1 MQNVTLSFTGTKIL
15 ENLNVQIEKGQRI
28 CLLGRNGVGKT
39 TLMRTLAG
47 ELKPDSGSVQVGQG
61 VKVAY
66 FSQTIPQNL
75 NKTAY
80 AIISEGLGE
89 KGKLALRYHNA
100 EKALEKEYSQTIA
113 DELEASRNALDKS
126 DAWSSID
133 EIGKIM
139 SKMEIN
145 GDWDYD
151 SLSGG
156 QKRRVILAGALVCGP
171 DVLLLDEPTNHLD
184 IETIAWLEDF
194 LLRLSTTLV
203 FVTHDRMLLKRLA
216 TRIIEL
222 DRGKLYDWN
231 CDYDTFLKRKADVLA
246 AEDKDWERFD
256 KKLAQEEVWIRRGIE
271 ARRTRN
277 EGRVRAL
284 KKMREERKQRRER
297 IGKANMKLMK
307 ASDSGYEVIEAENIS
322 FSYDTKPIIKDF
334 SLRVVRGDKIGIVGA
349 NGCGKTTL
357 VKLLL
362 GKLKPTAGE
371 IDLGTNLEIMYFDQL
386 RAQLDENKTVWE
398 NVSPDSDQVIL
409 NGKPQHI
416 VGYLQNFLFSPE
428 RAKTK
433 ISVLSGGEKNRVL
446 LAKLFV
452 SPANLLVLDEPTN
465 DLDIETLELL
475 EELLNEFQGTV
486 LLICHDRTFL
496 NNVVSSTLVFAQN
509 GEVREIVGG
518 YDEWLE
524 ERKTI
529 NATTSSGKGDHNN
542 TTPFSKGESH
552 TITPFCKGGQGG
564 FPSESPT
571 TLSNNIPATPATT
584 KKRKLTFKEKQELA
598 ALPGMIE
605 AAEKEVAEI
614 QAKLAD
620 PLFYKSGENP
630 NVLNARVS
638 ELEDLQLQYMERLE
652 ELSAFA

>member
-1 MQNVTLSFTGTKIL
+1 MALVSMQNVSLSFTGTKIL
-15 ENLNVQIEKGQRI
+15 EDLNVQIEKGQRI

-39 TLMRTLAG
+39 TLLRTLAG

-66 FSQTIPQNL
+66 FSQSIPQNL
-75 NKTAY
+75 SKKAY
-80 AIISEGLGE
+80 DIVAEGLGS
-89 KGKLALRYHNA
+89 KGKLAIDYHNA
-100 EKALEKEYSQTIA
+100 EKS
-113 DELEASRNALDKS
+113 LEAEYTVEKNNKLEECRSILDKN
-126 DAWSSID
+126 DAWNSLD
-133 EIGKIM
+133 LIGKIM
-139 SKMEIN
+139 SKMN
-145 GDWDYD
+145 VDGDWDYD

-156 QKRRVILAGALVCGP
+156 QKRRVILAGALVCEP

-203 FVTHDRMLLKRLA
+203 FVTHDRMLLRRLA

-222 DRGKLYDWN
+222 DRGRLYDWN
-231 CDYDTFLKRKADVLA
+231 CDYDTFLRRKADVLA
-246 AEDKDWERFD
+246 AEEKDWERFD
-256 KKLAQEEVWIRRGIE
+256 KKLAQEEIWIRRGIE

-297 IGKANMKLMK
+297 IGTAKMKLMK
-307 ASDSGYEVIEAENIS
+307 SADSGYEVIEAENIS
-322 FSYDTKPIIKDF
+322 FSYGEKQIIKDF
-334 SLRVVRGDKIGIVGA
+334 SIRIVRGDKIGIVGA

-362 GKLKPTAGE
+362 GELRPNSGT
-371 IDLGTNLEIMYFDQL
+371 IDLGTNLQIMYFDQL

-433 ISVLSGGEKNRVL
+433 VSVLSGGEKNRVL

-475 EELLNEFQGTV
+475 EELICEFKGTV

-496 NNVVSSTLVFAQN
+496 NNVAESTLVFAEN
-509 GEVREIVGG
+509 GEIKEIVGG
-518 YDEWLE
+518 YDEWLQ
-524 ERKTI
+524 ERKLEAETAKKTI
-529 NATTSSGKGDHNN
+529 ANH
-542 TTPFSKGESH
+542 
-552 TITPFCKGGQGG
+552 
-564 FPSESPT
+564 
-571 TLSNNIPATPATT
+571 SNNAPKSEIADSKP
-584 KKRKLTFKEKQELA
+584 KKLSFKEKQELA
-598 ALPGMIE
+598 ALPKMIE
-605 AAEKEVAEI
+605 EAEKEVAEI

-630 NVLNARVS
+630 NLLNQRIS
-638 ELEDLQLQYMERLE
+638 ELEDAQLNYMERLE
-652 ELSAFA
+652 ELQARQ

>member
-1 MQNVTLSFTGTKIL
+1 MALVSMQNVSLSFTGTKIL
-15 ENLNVQIEKGQRI
+15 EDLNVQIEKGQRI

-66 FSQTIPQNL
+66 FSQSIPQNL
-75 NKTAY
+75 AKKAY
-80 AIISEGLGE
+80 DIVAEGLGN
-89 KGKLALRYHNA
+89 KGKLAIEYHKA
-100 EKALEKEYSQTIA
+100 EKSLEVDYSLEKNNR
-113 DELEASRNALDKS
+113 LEECRALLDKN
-126 DAWSSID
+126 DAWSSLD
-133 EIGKIM
+133 QIGKIM
-139 SKMEIN
+139 SKMDVN

-156 QKRRVILAGALVCGP
+156 QKRRVILAGALVCEP

-194 LLRLSTTLV
+194 LLRLNTTLV
-203 FVTHDRMLLKRLA
+203 FVTHDRMLLRRLA

-231 CDYDTFLKRKADVLA
+231 CDYDTFLRRKADVLA
-246 AEDKDWERFD
+246 AEEKDWERFD
-256 KKLAQEEVWIRRGIE
+256 KKLAQEEIWIRRGIE

-297 IGKANMKLMK
+297 IGTAKMKLMK
-307 ASDSGYEVIEAENIS
+307 SADSGYEVIEAEDIS
-322 FSYDTKPIIKDF
+322 FSYGEKQIIKDF
-334 SLRVVRGDKIGIVGA
+334 SIRIVRGDKIGIVGA

-362 GKLKPTAGE
+362 GELKPNSGS
-371 IDLGTNLEIMYFDQL
+371 IDLGTNLQIMYFDQL

-409 NGKPQHI
+409 NGKPQHV

-433 ISVLSGGEKNRVL
+433 VSVLSGGEKNRVL

-475 EELLNEFQGTV
+475 EELICEFKGTV

-496 NNVVSSTLVFAQN
+496 NNVAESTLVFAEN
-509 GEVREIVGG
+509 GEIKEIVGG
-518 YDEWLE
+518 YDEWLQ
-524 ERKTI
+524 ERKLAVEAEKKTAV
-529 NATTSSGKGDHNN
+529 NHSDNLLKNE
-542 TTPFSKGESH
+542 K
-552 TITPFCKGGQGG
+552 
-564 FPSESPT
+564 PSDKPKK
-571 TLSNNIPATPATT
+571 LS
-584 KKRKLTFKEKQELA
+584 FKEKQELA
-598 ALPGMIE
+598 ALPKMIE
-605 AAEKEVAEI
+605 DAEKEVAEI

-630 NVLNARVS
+630 NLLNQRIS
-638 ELEDLQLQYMERLE
+638 ELEDAQLNYMERLE
-652 ELSAFA
+652 ELQARQ

>member
-1 MQNVTLSFTGTKIL
+1 MALVSMQNVSLSFTGTKIL
-15 ENLNVQIEKGQRI
+15 EDLNVQIEKGQRI

-39 TLMRTLAG
+39 TLLRTLAG

-75 NKTAY
+75 SKKAY
-80 AIISEGLGE
+80 YIVAEGLGE
-89 KGKLALRYHNA
+89 KGLLALKYHNA
-100 EKALEKEYSQTIA
+100 EKAIQTAYSIEVSN
-113 DELEASRNALDKS
+113 ELEICREKLDKN
-126 DAWSSID
+126 DAWDSLD
-133 EIGKIM
+133 KIGKILSLM
-139 SKMEIN
+139 NID

-151 SLSGG
+151 ALSGG
-156 QKRRVILAGALVCGP
+156 QKRRVILASALVCGP
-171 DVLLLDEPTNHLD
+171 DVILLDEPTNHLD

-203 FVTHDRMLLKRLA
+203 FVTHDRMLLRRLA

-231 CDYDTFLKRKADVLA
+231 CDYDTFLRRKADVLA
-246 AEDKDWERFD
+246 AEEKDWERFD

-297 IGKANMKLMK
+297 IGMAKMKLIK
-307 ASDSGYEVIEAENIS
+307 SADSGYEVIEADNIS
-322 FSYDTKPIIKDF
+322 FSYGEKQIIKDF
-334 SLRVVRGDKIGIVGA
+334 SIRIVRGDKIGIVGA

-362 GKLKPTAGE
+362 GELKPNSGT
-371 IDLGTNLEIMYFDQL
+371 IDLGTNLQIIYFDQL

-475 EELLNEFQGTV
+475 EEMISDFQGTV

-496 NNVVSSTLVFAQN
+496 NNVVSSTLVFAEN
-509 GEVREIVGG
+509 GEIKEIVGG
-518 YDEWLE
+518 YDEWLQ
-524 ERKTI
+524 ERKI
-529 NATTSSGKGDHNN
+529 QAEEKALQMEEAKNQRIEAKNAENHQSV
-542 TTPFSKGESH
+542 
-552 TITPFCKGGQGG
+552 
-564 FPSESPT
+564 
-571 TLSNNIPATPATT
+571 SNNQKP
-584 KKRKLTFKEKQELA
+584 KKLSFKEKQELA
-598 ALPGMIE
+598 ALPKMIE
-605 AAEKEVAEI
+605 DAEKEVADI
-614 QAKLAD
+614 QARMAD

-630 NVLNARVS
+630 NLLNKRIA
-638 ELEDLQLQYMERLE
+638 ELEDAQLIYMERLE
-652 ELSAFA
+652 ELQARQ

>member
-1 MQNVTLSFTGTKIL
+1 MAVVSMQNVTLSFTGTKL
-15 ENLNVQIEKGQRI
+15 LDNLNLQIEKGQRI
-28 CLLGRNGVGKT
+28 CLLGRNGAGKT
-39 TLMRTLAG
+39 SLMRTLAG
-47 ELKPDSGSVQVGQG
+47 ELKPDLGSVQVGQG

-66 FSQTIPQNL
+66 FSQTIPQGL
-75 NKTAY
+75 SKTAY
-80 AIISEGLGE
+80 EIISEGLGE
-89 KGKLALRYHNA
+89 KGRLALGYHQA
-100 EKALEKEYSQTIA
+100 EKAIEAVCDQTSL
-113 DELEASRNALDKS
+113 DELEKWRSEIDKN
-126 DAWSSID
+126 DAWSAIE

-139 SKMEIN
+139 SRMEID

-203 FVTHDRMLLKRLA
+203 FVTHDRMLLRRLA
-216 TRIIEL
+216 TRIVEL
-222 DRGKLYDWN
+222 DRGRLYDWN
-231 CDYDTFLKRKADVLA
+231 CDYDTFLKRKADVLM
-246 AEDKDWERFD
+246 AEEKDWERFD

-284 KKMREERKQRRER
+284 KKMREERKQRQER

-307 ASDSGYEVIEAENIS
+307 ASDSGYEVIEAKGIS
-322 FSYDTKPIIKDF
+322 FSYGEKQIIKDF
-334 SLRVVRGDKIGIVGA
+334 SLRIVRGDKIGVVGA

-357 VKLLL
+357 IKLLL
-362 GKLKPTAGE
+362 GRLKPNAGE
-371 IDLGTNLEIMYFDQL
+371 VELGTNLEIMYFDQL

-475 EELLNEFQGTV
+475 EELLSEFKGTV
-486 LLICHDRTFL
+486 LLICHDRAFL
-496 NNVVSSTLVFAQN
+496 NNVVSSTLVFAEN
-509 GEVREIVGG
+509 GEVKEIVGG

-524 ERKTI
+524 ERKL
-529 NATTSSGKGDHNN
+529 ASLGALKKEEKKCSSLQKGNICQNKDNEKMEASIA
-542 TTPFSKGESH
+542 SK
-552 TITPFCKGGQGG
+552 TVD
-564 FPSESPT
+564 
-571 TLSNNIPATPATT
+571 N
-584 KKRKLTFKEKQELA
+584 KKPKKLRFKEKQELT
-598 ALPGMIE
+598 ALPKMIE
-605 AAEKEVAEI
+605 DAEREVAEI
-614 QAKLAD
+614 QARMAD

-630 NVLNARVS
+630 NLLNARIA
-638 ELEDLQLQYMERLE
+638 ELEDAQLVYMERLE
-652 ELSAFA
+652 ELQARE

>member
-1 MQNVTLSFTGTKIL
+1 MQNVSLSFTGTKIL
-15 ENLNVQIEKGQRI
+15 ENLNIQIEKGQRI

-39 TLMRTLAG
+39 TLMRTLAK
-47 ELKPDSGSVQVGQG
+47 ELNPDLGSVQYSQG

-66 FSQTIPQNL
+66 FSQSIPQNL
-75 NKTAY
+75 SKNAY
-80 AIISEGLGE
+80 EIISEGLGD
-89 KGKLALRYHNA
+89 KGKLANLYHKT
-100 EKALEKEYSQTIA
+100 EQALESDYTEQLSN
-113 DELEASRNALDKS
+113 ELEKYRSQLDKT
-126 DAWSSID
+126 DAWSCLD
-133 EIGKIM
+133 QIGKIISQM
-139 SKMEIN
+139 NIN
-145 GDWDYD
+145 GNWEYD

-156 QKRRVILAGALVCGP
+156 QKRRVILAKALVCNP
-171 DVLLLDEPTNHLD
+171 DVILLDEPTNHLD

-194 LLRLSTTLV
+194 LLRLSTTMV
-203 FVTHDRMLLKRLA
+203 FVTHDRMLLRRLA

-231 CDYDTFLKRKADVLA
+231 CDYDKFLERKAEVLA
-246 AEDKDWERFD
+246 AEEKDWERFD

-297 IGKANMKLMK
+297 IGTAKMKLMK
-307 ASDSGYEVIEAENIS
+307 SEDSGYEVIEAENIS
-322 FSYDTKPIIKDF
+322 FSYGTKQIIKDF
-334 SLRVVRGDKIGIVGA
+334 SIRIVRGDKIGIVGA

-362 GKLKPTAGE
+362 GELKPSAGTIE
-371 IDLGTNLEIMYFDQL
+371 LGTNLQIMYFDQL

-398 NVSPDSDQVIL
+398 NVSPDSDQVVL

-475 EELLNEFQGTV
+475 EELISDFKGTV

-496 NNVVSSTLVFAQN
+496 NNVVSSTLVFAEN
-509 GEVREIVGG
+509 GEIKEIVGG
-518 YDEWLE
+518 YDEWLQ
-524 ERKTI
+524 ERKK
-529 NATTSSGKGDHNN
+529 SSEE
-542 TTPFSKGESH
+542 SKEHHDDANPKEHSA
-552 TITPFCKGGQGG
+552 PL
-564 FPSESPT
+564 PSSKPKK
-571 TLSNNIPATPATT
+571 LS
-584 KKRKLTFKEKQELA
+584 FKEKQELA
-598 ALPGMIE
+598 ALPKMIE
-605 AAEKEVAEI
+605 DTEKEVAEI

-620 PLFYKSGENP
+620 PLFYKSGE
-630 NVLNARVS
+630 
-638 ELEDLQLQYMERLE
+638 
-652 ELSAFA
+652 

>member
-1 MQNVTLSFTGTKIL
+1 MIQS
-15 ENLNVQIEKGQRI
+15 
-28 CLLGRNGVGKT
+28 
-39 TLMRTLAG
+39 
-47 ELKPDSGSVQVGQG
+47 
-61 VKVAY
+61 
-66 FSQTIPQNL
+66 
-75 NKTAY
+75 
-80 AIISEGLGE
+80 
-89 KGKLALRYHNA
+89 
-100 EKALEKEYSQTIA
+100 
-113 DELEASRNALDKS
+113 
-126 DAWSSID
+126 
-133 EIGKIM
+133 
-139 SKMEIN
+139 
-145 GDWDYD
+145 
-151 SLSGG
+151 
-156 QKRRVILAGALVCGP
+156 
-171 DVLLLDEPTNHLD
+171 
-184 IETIAWLEDF
+184 
-194 LLRLSTTLV
+194 RLS
-203 FVTHDRMLLKRLA
+203 K
-216 TRIIEL
+216 I
-222 DRGKLYDWN
+222 
-231 CDYDTFLKRKADVLA
+231 
-246 AEDKDWERFD
+246 
-256 KKLAQEEVWIRRGIE
+256 
-271 ARRTRN
+271 
-277 EGRVRAL
+277 
-284 KKMREERKQRRER
+284 
-297 IGKANMKLMK
+297 
-307 ASDSGYEVIEAENIS
+307 
-322 FSYDTKPIIKDF
+322 F

-362 GKLKPTAGE
+362 GKLQPTAGE
-371 IDLGTNLEIMYFDQL
+371 IELGTNLEIMYFDQL

-433 ISVLSGGEKNRVL
+433 VSVLSGGEKNRVL

-475 EELLNEFQGTV
+475 EELLSEFQGTV

-524 ERKTI
+524 ERKAISQNTGHAGSDTKAK
-529 NATTSSGKGDHNN
+529 NADATQDNSSGGNN
-542 TTPFSKGESH
+542 LNTDNA
-552 TITPFCKGGQGG
+552 
-564 FPSESPT
+564 
-571 TLSNNIPATPATT
+571 SNQSAAVSS

-598 ALPGMIE
+598 SLPGMIE

-630 NVLNARVS
+630 NVLNARIS

-652 ELSAFA
+652 ELNEVALTR

>member
-1 MQNVTLSFTGTKIL
+1 MALVSMQNVSLSFTGTKIL
-15 ENLNVQIEKGQRI
+15 EDLNVQIEKGQRI

-66 FSQTIPQNL
+66 FSQSIPQNL
-75 NKTAY
+75 SKKAY
-80 AIISEGLGE
+80 DIIAEGLGN
-89 KGKLALRYHNA
+89 KGKLAIDYHNA
-100 EKALEKEYSQTIA
+100 EKSLEVEYTAEKNNKLEECRAL
-113 DELEASRNALDKS
+113 LDKN
-126 DAWSSID
+126 DAWNSLD
-133 EIGKIM
+133 QIGKIM
-139 SKMEIN
+139 SKMNVDGE
-145 GDWDYD
+145 WDYD

-156 QKRRVILAGALVCGP
+156 QKRRVILAGALVCEP

-203 FVTHDRMLLKRLA
+203 FVTHDRMLLRRLA

-231 CDYDTFLKRKADVLA
+231 CDYDTFLRRKADVLA
-246 AEDKDWERFD
+246 AEEKDWERFD
-256 KKLAQEEVWIRRGIE
+256 KKLAQEEIWIRRGIE

-297 IGKANMKLMK
+297 IGIAKMKLMK
-307 ASDSGYEVIEAENIS
+307 SADSGYEVIEAENIS
-322 FSYDTKPIIKDF
+322 FAYGKKQIIKDF
-334 SLRVVRGDKIGIVGA
+334 SIRIVRGDKIGIVGA

-362 GKLKPTAGE
+362 GELKPNSGS
-371 IDLGTNLEIMYFDQL
+371 IDLGTNLQIMYFDQL

-433 ISVLSGGEKNRVL
+433 VSVLSGGEKNRVL

-475 EELLNEFQGTV
+475 EELICEFEGTV

-496 NNVVSSTLVFAQN
+496 NNVVSSTLVFAEN
-509 GEVREIVGG
+509 GEVKEIVGG
-518 YDEWLE
+518 YDEWLQ
-524 ERKTI
+524 ERKLVTEESKKQAS
-529 NATTSSGKGDHNN
+529 NHSNN
-542 TTPFSKGESH
+542 TPKTEIPDSK
-552 TITPFCKGGQGG
+552 PKK
-564 FPSESPT
+564 
-571 TLSNNIPATPATT
+571 LS
-584 KKRKLTFKEKQELA
+584 FKEKQELA
-598 ALPGMIE
+598 ALPKMIE
-605 AAEKEVAEI
+605 DAEKEVAEI

-630 NVLNARVS
+630 NLLNQRIS
-638 ELEDLQLQYMERLE
+638 ELEDAQLNYMERLE
-652 ELSAFA
+652 ELQARQ

>member
-1 MQNVTLSFTGTKIL
+1 MALVSMQNVSLSFTGTKIL

-75 NKTAY
+75 FKKAY
-80 AIISEGLGE
+80 QIISEGLGE
-89 KGKLALRYHNA
+89 KGKLANRYHNA
-100 EKALEKEYSQTIA
+100 EKALEIEYTSA
-113 DELEASRNALDKS
+113 VSDELEKCRTLLDKN
-126 DAWSSID
+126 DAWSCID
-133 EIGKIM
+133 KIGKIISIM
-139 SKMEIN
+139 GIDGN
-145 GDWDYD
+145 WDYD

-156 QKRRVILAGALVCGP
+156 LKRRVILASALVCDP
-171 DVLLLDEPTNHLD
+171 DVILLDEPTNHLD

-194 LLRLSTTLV
+194 LLRLSTTMV

-222 DRGKLYDWN
+222 DRGKLYDWD
-231 CDYDTFLKRKADVLA
+231 CDYDTFLRRKADVLA
-246 AEDKDWERFD
+246 AEEKDWERFD

-297 IGKANMKLMK
+297 IGIANMKLRK
-307 ASDSGYEVIEAENIS
+307 SEDSGYEVIEAENLS
-322 FSYDTKPIIKDF
+322 FSYGEKQIIKDF
-334 SLRVVRGDKIGIVGA
+334 SIRIVRGDKIGIVGP

-362 GKLKPTAGE
+362 GELKPSCGTVE
-371 IDLGTNLEIMYFDQL
+371 LGTNLQIIYFDQL

-398 NVSPDSDQVIL
+398 NVSPDSDQVVL

-416 VGYLQNFLFSPE
+416 IGYLQNFLFSPE
-428 RAKTK
+428 RAKTRV
-433 ISVLSGGEKNRVL
+433 SVLSGGEKNRVL

-452 SPANLLVLDEPTN
+452 SPAYLLVLDEPTN

-475 EELLNEFQGTV
+475 EELISDFKGTL

-496 NNVVSSTLVFAQN
+496 NNVVSSTLVFAEN
-509 GEVREIVGG
+509 GEIKEIVGG
-518 YDEWLE
+518 YDEWLQ
-524 ERKTI
+524 ERKLE
-529 NATTSSGKGDHNN
+529 NEK
-542 TTPFSKGESH
+542 SKQEKEVHSCANEIKTNETNH
-552 TITPFCKGGQGG
+552 
-564 FPSESPT
+564 SEQKP
-571 TLSNNIPATPATT
+571 
-584 KKRKLTFKEKQELA
+584 KKLTFKEKQELA
-598 ALPGMIE
+598 SLPKMIE
-605 AAEKEVAEI
+605 DAEKEVADI

-630 NVLNARVS
+630 NLLNKRIS
-638 ELEDLQLQYMERLE
+638 ELEDLQLNYMERLE
-652 ELSAFA
+652 ELQSRS